1 MIRFP
6 KVTGIVLFA
15 FLLTV
20 TQYSSAQVNEDKL
33 GTWYMYFWNTKLK
46 NSSFGFQGDYQ
57 YRNWNIIGDLEQLL
71 LRSGV
76 TYQPKNTPVKFTLGY
91 GYILTGAYGSSR
103 ATSQESR
110 IYQEA
115 LINQKLGGRIYLVHR
130 FRLEER
136 FVEGQ
141 DFRTRYRY
149 NIFVNIPLNKTAIEK
164 GTVYLALYNE
174 VFLNG
179 QRFIGDGREVEIFD
193 RNRTYAALGFGLIDG
208 LNMQLGIMR
217 QTNDNY
223 AKDQL
228 QISLHHTL

>member
-1 MIRFP
+1 MIRYP
-6 KVTGIVLFA
+6 KLAGLYFL
-15 FLLTV
+15 FLLTFS
-20 TQYSSAQVNEDKL
+20 QYSNAQVNDDKL

-115 LINQKLGGRIYLVHR
+115 LINQKLGERFYLVHR
-130 FRLEER
+130 FRFEQR
-136 FVEGQ
+136 FVQ
-141 DFRTRYRY
+141 DQDVRTRYRY
-149 NIFVNIPLNKTAIEK
+149 NIFVNIPLNKSVIER
-164 GTVYLALYNE
+164 GTVYIALYNE

-179 QRFIGDGREVEIFD
+179 QRFIGGGRQVEIFD

-223 AKDQL
+223 SKDQL
-228 QISLHHTL
+228 QVSLHHTL

>member
-6 KVTGIVLFA
+6 KLAGLHLL

-20 TQYSSAQVNEDKL
+20 THYSSAQVNDDKL

-71 LRSGV
+71 LRSGI
-76 TYQPKNTPVKFTLGY
+76 TYQPKNIPVKFTLGY
-91 GYILTGAYGSSR
+91 GYILTGSYGSSR

-115 LINQKLGGRIYLVHR
+115 LINQKLGERFYLVHR
-130 FRLEER
+130 FRFEQR
-136 FVEGQ
+136 FVQ
-141 DFRTRYRY
+141 DQDVRTRYRY
-149 NIFVNIPLNKTAIEK
+149 NIFVNIPLNKSVIER
-164 GTVYLALYNE
+164 GAVYIALYNE

-193 RNRTYAALGFGLIDG
+193 RNRTYAALGFGLVDG

-223 AKDQL
+223 SKDQL
-228 QISLHHTL
+228 QVSLHHTL